1 MTSTPIDHIIY
12 TYKGDVMLYELIL
25 VTNLGIS
32 PIATYDNEYEC
43 MMGAEDWKEQNIAA
57 GCVPKISPEDAFERL
72 LNIMHEFDQII
83 NDGTVESYIN
93 EGPD

>member
-1 MTSTPIDHIIY
+1 ML
-12 TYKGDVMLYELIL
+12 KGGVMLYELIL

-43 MMGAEDWKEQNIAA
+43 MMGADDWKEQNIAA

-72 LNIMHEFDQII
+72 LNIMHEFDEII
-83 NDGTVESYIN
+83 NDDSAREILN
-93 EGPD
+93 EIPEEFE

>member
-1 MTSTPIDHIIY
+1 
-12 TYKGDVMLYELIL
+12 MLYELIL

-43 MMGAEDWKEQNIAA
+43 MLGAEDWKEQHIAA

-83 NDGTVESYIN
+83 NDDSAHEMLNQIP
-93 EGPD
+93 EEFD

>member
-1 MTSTPIDHIIY
+1 
-12 TYKGDVMLYELIL
+12 
-25 VTNLGIS
+25 
-32 PIATYDNEYEC
+32 

-93 EGPD
+93 EVPE

>member
-1 MTSTPIDHIIY
+1 
-12 TYKGDVMLYELIL
+12 MLYELIL

-43 MMGAEDWKEQNIAA
+43 MLGAEDWKEQNIAA

-83 NDGTVESYIN
+83 NDDSAHEMLNQIP
-93 EGPD
+93 EEFD

>member
-1 MTSTPIDHIIY
+1 ML
-12 TYKGDVMLYELIL
+12 KGGVMLYELLL

-43 MMGAEDWKEQNIAA
+43 MMGADDWKEQNIAA

-72 LNIMHEFDQII
+72 LNIMHEFDEII
-83 NDGTVESYIN
+83 NDDSAREILN
-93 EGPD
+93 EIPEEFE